1 MNDELLAT
9 FDEEQIFRIDHYL
22 GKEMIQS
29 IFAVRFAN
37 LIFENVWNKDFIDNV
52 QITFAER
59 LGVEERGGYYDQS
72 GALRDMV
79 QNHTLQLLS
88 PCYGQASKLHKDEI
102 RAEKIKVFKT
112 SIIQLMKNLKNTFI
126 RGQYRSGKI
135 DGMKYIS
142 YRRSQM

>member
-29 IFAVRFAN
+29 IFAIRFAN
-37 LIFENVWNKDFIDNV
+37 LIFENVWNKDFIDNI

-59 LGVEERGGYYDQS
+59 LGVEERGGYYDES

-79 QNHTLQLLS
+79 QNHTLQTS
-88 PCYGQASKLHKDEI
+88 FPPRYGQASKLHKKM
-102 RAEKIKVFKT
+102 RFVLRRLRSLKT
-112 SIIQLMKNLKNTFI
+112 SIIQLMKSLKNTLSVVNTVQV
-126 RGQYRSGKI
+126 RL
-135 DGMKYIS
+135 MA
-142 YRRSQM
+142 

>member
-1 MNDELLAT
+1 MNEELLAT

-79 QNHTLQLLS
+79 LIHTLQLLS
-88 PCYGQASKLHKDEI
+88 LLAMDKP
-102 RAEKIKVFKT
+102 
-112 SIIQLMKNLKNTFI
+112 
-126 RGQYRSGKI
+126 
-135 DGMKYIS
+135 
-142 YRRSQM
+142 